1 MEFKFN
7 KRSKKW
13 REIETVKDWIDSFR
27 KSSKSEDGRSALSLA
42 KFCDLKNFDDIIVT
56 WLLPI
61 VSQSQI
67 KLETAQPEKSSRFD
81 NYSKQRIHDLAI
93 YGETGTGCS
102 IFIGIEAKVAETYN
116 GTLSSIYQK
125 AINNKKKGI
134 NTYIPQRIKQLI
146 QVYFPK
152 LSIDSKIRYQLLYAI
167 AGTLCEQK
175 DYNILLFLTFKT
187 NKYNPKAAERNK
199 KDLQELLNDVDHET
213 IAEGYYECKI
223 NGQKLYIIE
232 KTTVLN

>member
-7 KRSKKW
+7 KRSSKW

-27 KSSKSEDGRSALSLA
+27 NSSKSEDGCSALSLA
-42 KFCDLKNFDDIIVT
+42 KFCDINNFDDTIVK

-67 KLETAQPEKSSRFD
+67 KLLTAQPEKSSRFD
-81 NYSKQRIHDLAI
+81 NYNKQRIHDLAI
-93 YGETGTGCS
+93 YGETETGS
-102 IFIGIEAKVAETYN
+102 SMFIGIEAKVAETYN

-125 AINNKKKGI
+125 AINNQDIGK
-134 NTYIPQRIKQLI
+134 NTNIPQRIEQLI
-146 QVYFPK
+146 LNYFPK

-175 DYNILLFLTFKT
+175 DYNILLFLTFIT
-187 NKYNPKAAERNK
+187 EKYKPKAAERNK
-199 KDLQELLNDVDHET
+199 RDLQELLNYIDHET
-213 IAEGYYECKI
+213 ITEGYYKCYI
-223 NGQKLYIIE
+223 NGHILYIIE
-232 KTTVLN
+232 KTTVIN